1 MRTGAASTAAWYSA
15 SEGGQLPAVGGGV
28 GGKVLRVG
36 GVHPAHRIRDGI
48 GEQLRV
54 AQREPDV
61 LVVFGFG
68 VGVAVVV
75 LMGGLHASVSS
86 SSRAALPSTSSR
98 LSTSMSWLTASCRA
112 SSTQLSDVPPTYRNR
127 SQEDTS
133 SISAAVGW

>member
-1 MRTGAASTAAWYSA
+1 DRRGVHRRLVFGV
-15 SEGGQLPAVGGGV
+15 EGGQLPAVGGGV
-28 GGKVLRVG
+28 GRKVLRVG

-75 LMGGLHASVSS
+75 LMGGLHALGQLFQSGGAAQHVQQAEQDRKSV
-86 SSRAALPSTSSR
+86 
-98 LSTSMSWLTASCRA
+98 
-112 SSTQLSDVPPTYRNR
+112 V
-127 SQEDTS
+127 
-133 SISAAVGW
+133 